1 MRRTPGVLLPLEQAI
16 LAAAMRLRSE
26 GVDEFHGFAMAKQLV
41 SFGDSRR
48 LTSHGTLYKVLDR
61 LETAG
66 LLESR
71 WEDPAV
77 AARDGRPR
85 RRLYTV
91 TGAAATAL
99 AGSTSPRK
107 RSTTA
112 NRRLA
117 TR

>member
-1 MRRTPGVLLPLEQAI
+1 MRRAPGVLLPLEQAV
-16 LAAAMRLRSE
+16 LAAAMRLRSQ
-26 GVDEFHGFAMAKQLV
+26 GVDEFHGFAMAKQLT
-41 SFGDSRR
+41 SFGDTRR

-77 AARDGRPR
+77 AERDGRPR

-91 TGAAATAL
+91 TGAGATAL
-99 AGSTSPRK
+99 ADASPRRK
-107 RSTTA
+107 RATA
-112 NRRLA
+112 TDPRLA